1 MVKVKLDL
9 VKQGLGHVE
18 LELMKASYSNNRL
31 AIQLIDIPSNEPW
44 AMLTVNLPDATLD
57 DGEFFV
63 KTWAENWNT
72 ANALMVQTDLFVDTF
87 KSVPT
92 GYVEAM
98 VWKFADPK
106 TLDNMRQ
113 YGRR

>member
-1 MVKVKLDL
+1 MKKVKLDF
-9 VKQGLGHVE
+9 VKQGHGHVE
-18 LELMKASYSNNRL
+18 LELCKTRYSNDRL
-31 AIQLIDIPSNEPW
+31 AIQLIDIASGELW
-44 AMLTVNLPDATLD
+44 ATLTVNLPDSELD

-63 KTWAENWNT
+63 KGWAENWNT

-92 GYVEAM
+92 GFVEAV

-106 TLDNMRQ
+106 TLDNMRE